1 MVIGCNI
8 KFLKKF
14 NIENASFIRNQIAGW
29 VGELGWGGG
38 YTGHCLPGE
47 FVSHCTPIILSLC
60 KVSANN
66 SLAVFFGGLSNIL
79 PSLCCA
85 QSFHW
90 DTCHFL

>member
-29 VGELGWGGG
+29 VGELGWGGVG
-38 YTGHCLPGE
+38 AAQDTVYQ
-47 FVSHCTPIILSLC
+47 V
-60 KVSANN
+60 
-66 SLAVFFGGLSNIL
+66 GGLSNIL